1 MSVRKFFKKGD
12 CMNNT
17 KFKGSIFGAFRAPVP
32 PARECPTGQDVVEG
46 SYEQPDVL
54 VNLKNGRKLHVLLGE
69 QNLKLTLLKSNG
81 PRGNS
86 ACKLSSV
93 KIKEMIEAVA
103 RGVLSIDGLT
113 LCFKDPIPLQR
124 LLKIPI
130 KK

>member
-1 MSVRKFFKKGD
+1 
-12 CMNNT
+12 MNNT
-17 KFKGSIFGAFRAPVP
+17 KFKRSILGAFCAPVP
-32 PARECPTGQDVVEG
+32 PARECPTGQDVVQG
-46 SYEQPDVL
+46 SYERPDAL
-54 VNLKNGRKLHVLLGE
+54 VNLKNGRQLHVLLGE

-81 PRGNS
+81 ARGNY
-86 ACKLSSV
+86 ARKLSSIR
-93 KIKEMIEAVA
+93 IKEMIEAVA